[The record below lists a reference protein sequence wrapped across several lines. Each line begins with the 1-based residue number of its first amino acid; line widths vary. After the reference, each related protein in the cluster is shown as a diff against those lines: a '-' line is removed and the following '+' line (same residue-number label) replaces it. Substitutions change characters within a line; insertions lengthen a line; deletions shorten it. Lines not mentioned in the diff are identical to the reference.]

1 MAIADIFFSYS
12 SKDRDRVRAVRDAL
26 ASQGFEIFWDQSVP
40 PGLDWD
46 TWIRQHL
53 NEAKCALVFWSTS
66 SVGSDNVRHEATV
79 AKQQGKLIP
88 VLLDPLTVEQFP
100 MGLYSTQ
107 GADLTNWTGGEQEQS
122 WSTLKQQVEFKLTP
136 LWVRRL
142 IDGMEAELVAERAR
156 REGAERRD
164 RTLRDQIIKEAQA
177 QQQLR
182 HERDD
187 AMHEL
192 AAVKSQVETLRQS
205 KAKSDRDRDEKAL
218 RIEQLESEQ
227 QGPPREAEAARRVI
241 ADLENAVSEITAA
254 RDKAIEQNSGLQR
267 RLDAAEAEART
278 ANAQAE
284 TLVAQLRDA
293 QAVNALSGRSRAAP
307 SPKASPGLTAFLTQ
321 PETAPPPL
329 PRKDR
334 REPAKPAAQQQSPP
348 SLSPTGQTSHRRPII
363 EAMAFAAAVPCVLIG
378 AALLFSATHLRLLGL
393 YDHGEQ
399 TGWFA
404 AGIVTVAYAAIRL
417 YRRRAIVTN
426 LEIALYWLG
435 CALAIPVAIAAF
447 CYAWSGNI
455 SGSATGFLLGFAVAF
470 GSAIAITRLRR
481 DEPMGGTVIAIYVL
495 GCLLSAGIAIFT
507 ISIAMVG
514 SSKSAQ
520 TGLFVGAGISL
531 LSVLAAVYLRRAV
544 LEGTEIALYWFGG
557 SIAVASGL
565 AAFLAGIGVSSS
577 QDRSAF
583 VGFGIAA
590 AAALTV
596 AVVLILRRRASL
608 TVAEIIIYA
617 FGGAIAVG
625 YLVGCAFEIA
635 FGSTDAALFFGIITP
650 LVVWGGLGTY
660 ARRRR
665 DLTVLLPGG
674 GLTEP
679 SIGPTTSP

>member
-12 SKDRDRVRAVRDAL
+12 SKDRNRVRAVRDAL

-107 GADLTNWTGGEQEQS
+107 GADLTTWTGGEQEQS

-164 RTLRDQIIKEAQA
+164 RTLRDQIVKEAQA
-177 QQQLR
+177 QQELR

-192 AAVKSQVETLRQS
+192 AAVKSQIETLRQG

-227 QGPPREAEAARRVI
+227 QVPPREAEAARRVI

-278 ANAQAE
+278 ANAQADA
-284 TLVAQLRDA
+284 LVAQLRDA

-307 SPKASPGLTAFLTQ
+307 SLQA
-321 PETAPPPL
+321 APPSQGDGQSAALLASQAETVAPPRAVDSRDSAPQASTPPL
-329 PRKDR
+329 LESKQ
-334 REPAKPAAQQQSPP
+334 PAA
-348 SLSPTGQTSHRRPII
+348 RRPII
-363 EAMAFAAAVPCVLIG
+363 EALAFLAAMPFVYIAIAV
-378 AALLFSATHLRLLGL
+378 GL
-393 YDHGEQ
+393 VGVRPQ
-399 TGWFA
+399 FA
-404 AGIVTVAYAAIRL
+404 FVGVGIVFVAYAALRL
-417 YRRRAIVTN
+417 HQRRVLVTGFE
-426 LEIALYWLG
+426 LALYWVG
-435 CALAIPVAIAAF
+435 CVIAIACALAAIF
-447 CYAWSGNI
+447 YESSGSI
-455 SGSATGFLLGFAVAF
+455 VGSATGFLLGAMVAAASAVAIKRRWRSQPMSGPEFAV
-470 GSAIAITRLRR
+470 
-481 DEPMGGTVIAIYVL
+481 YWL
-495 GCLLSAGIAIFT
+495 GCLLLAAAAFFTFVVATNWSLFGSYRSAP
-507 ISIAMVG
+507 
-514 SSKSAQ
+514 
-520 TGLFVGAGISL
+520 TGLFLAGGIAL
-531 LSVLAAVYLRRAV
+531 LCVLAVALVRRAK
-544 LEGTEIALYWFGG
+544 LNDAEIALYWLGG
-557 SIAVASGL
+557 SVAVAFGLPGFSYGIAQSSGDRPVFIGL
-565 AAFLAGIGVSSS
+565 AVAAAVS
-577 QDRSAF
+577 F
-583 VGFGIAA
+583 AA
-590 AAALTV
+590 AAD
-596 AVVLILRRRASL
+596 LIFRRRRRL
-608 TVAEIIIYA
+608 TEAEMAVYFI
-617 FGGAIAVG
+617 GAPVTAA
-625 YLVGCAFEIA
+625 YLVGGAVGET
-635 FGSTDAALFFGIITP
+635 FGSAYGALFAGALA
-650 LVVWGGLGTY
+650 LVIFWGGLAIY
-660 ARRRR
+660 VWRYRRSDVPLRAQHAAST
-665 DLTVLLPGG
+665 LASEG
-674 GLTEP
+674 
-679 SIGPTTSP
+679 S

>member
-107 GADLTNWTGGEQEQS
+107 GADLTTWTGGEQEQS

-164 RTLRDQIIKEAQA
+164 RTLRDQIVKEAQA
-177 QQQLR
+177 QQELR

-192 AAVKSQVETLRQS
+192 AAVKSQIETLRQG

-227 QGPPREAEAARRVI
+227 QVPPREAEAARRVI

-278 ANAQAE
+278 ANAQADA
-284 TLVAQLRDA
+284 LVAQLRDA
-293 QAVNALSGRSRAAP
+293 QAVNALSGRSRAA
-307 SPKASPGLTAFLTQ
+307 
-321 PETAPPPL
+321 
-329 PRKDR
+329 
-334 REPAKPAAQQQSPP
+334 
-348 SLSPTGQTSHRRPII
+348 
-363 EAMAFAAAVPCVLIG
+363 V
-378 AALLFSATHLRLLGL
+378 
-393 YDHGEQ
+393 
-399 TGWFA
+399 
-404 AGIVTVAYAAIRL
+404 
-417 YRRRAIVTN
+417 
-426 LEIALYWLG
+426 
-435 CALAIPVAIAAF
+435 
-447 CYAWSGNI
+447 
-455 SGSATGFLLGFAVAF
+455 
-470 GSAIAITRLRR
+470 
-481 DEPMGGTVIAIYVL
+481 
-495 GCLLSAGIAIFT
+495 
-507 ISIAMVG
+507 
-514 SSKSAQ
+514 
-520 TGLFVGAGISL
+520 
-531 LSVLAAVYLRRAV
+531 
-544 LEGTEIALYWFGG
+544 
-557 SIAVASGL
+557 
-565 AAFLAGIGVSSS
+565 
-577 QDRSAF
+577 
-583 VGFGIAA
+583 
-590 AAALTV
+590 
-596 AVVLILRRRASL
+596 
-608 TVAEIIIYA
+608 
-617 FGGAIAVG
+617 
-625 YLVGCAFEIA
+625 
-635 FGSTDAALFFGIITP
+635 
-650 LVVWGGLGTY
+650 
-660 ARRRR
+660 ARRRTVGCFARFASR
-665 DLTVLLPGG
+665 DCGASASG
-674 GLTEP
+674 GLAR
-679 SIGPTTSP
+679 

>member
-1 MAIADIFFSYS
+1 MPIADIFFSYS
-12 SKDRDRVRAVRDAL
+12 SKDRDRVRVVRDAFV
-26 ASQGFEIFWDQSVP
+26 SHGFEIFWDQSVP

-53 NEAKCALVFWSTS
+53 NEAKCALVFWSKD
-66 SVGSDNVRHEATV
+66 SVASDNVRHEATV

-192 AAVKSQVETLRQS
+192 GAVKSQVETLRQS
-205 KAKSDRDRDEKAL
+205 KAKSDRDRDEMAR

-227 QGPPREAEAARRVI
+227 QGPPREVEAARRVI
-241 ADLENAVSEITAA
+241 VDLETAISEIKAA
-254 RDKAIEQNSGLQR
+254 RDKAIEEKSGLQR

-293 QAVNALSGRSRAAP
+293 QAVNALSGRSGAAP
-307 SPKASPGLTAFLTQ
+307 SPKASPGLTALLTQ
-321 PETAPPPL
+321 PDPAPPPL
-329 PRKDR
+329 PRKDH
-334 REPAKPAAQQQSPP
+334 REPAKPGAQQQSPP
-348 SLSPTGQTSHRRPII
+348 SLSPTGQTGHRRPII
-363 EAMAFAAAVPCVLIG
+363 EAMAFAAAVPCLLMG
-378 AALLFSATHLRLLGL
+378 APLLFQGGHLQSLGP

-404 AGIVTVAYAAIRL
+404 AGIVTVGYAATRL
-417 YRRRAIVTN
+417 YRRRTLVTN

-435 CALAIPVAIAAF
+435 CALAVPVAIAAF
-447 CYAWSGNI
+447 CYAWSGNM
-455 SGSATGFLLGFAVAF
+455 SGSATGFLIGFAVAL
-470 GSAIAITRLRR
+470 GSAIAITSRR
-481 DEPMGGTVIAIYVL
+481 RGEPTSGTAIAIYVL

-507 ISIAMVG
+507 IFIAMGWSWFG
-514 SSKSAQ
+514 SYKSAQ
-520 TGLFVGAGISL
+520 TGLFIGAGIAL
-531 LSVLAAVYLRRAV
+531 LSVLATVYARRAV
-544 LEGTEIALYWFGG
+544 LEGTEIALYWFGS
-557 SIAVASGL
+557 SITVASGL
-565 AAFLAGIGVSSS
+565 AAFLAGIGASSS

-590 AAALTV
+590 AAALIV
-596 AVVLILRRRASL
+596 AAALILRRRASL
-608 TVAEIIIYA
+608 TVAEIVIYA
-617 FGGAIAVG
+617 FGGAIAAG
-625 YLVGCAFEIA
+625 YLVGCAFGMA
-635 FGSTDAALFFGIITP
+635 GSTGAAAFFGMVTP
-650 LVVWGGLGTY
+650 ILVWGGLGIY
-660 ARRRR
+660 AWRRCHRAI
-665 DLTVLLPGG
+665 LLPSG
-674 GLTEP
+674 
-679 SIGPTTSP
+679 S